1 MKNII
6 LLILTLI
13 FITACASKEINKTNT
28 IQIQKQDAQKA
39 WKELDKE

>member
-6 LLILTLI
+6 LLILTIL
-13 FITACASKEINKTNT
+13 FIAGCASKEINNTNT